1 MQVPAEAFGAAEEG
15 VVSAMMVLLPKQV
28 HLQKEVAAAGLV
40 LDGHVSRECE
50 GAYWR
55 RGRRGGGRRG

>member
-1 MQVPAEAFGAAEEG
+1 
-15 VVSAMMVLLPKQV
+15 MMVLLPKQV